1 LIVSQRGSSLL
12 LRLCPSGCLRLAS
25 SAAFLAVPAIQLSSV
40 VGQLFRSGYDALAI
54 HRRDP
59 TTARHGDFCLLRSRP
74 GPVHPSLDNLVKSSS
89 PNVTILMPGLVRT
102 PDRHSTTRRRTPG
115 LKPSAPLSLQVAG
128 LQEHSVVRNRHARYR
143 TGIRSCRA
151 PCLSTSRPPG
161 LPVSGSM
168 PTDAPRTHS
177 ERGRQLATAFRSPAK
192 ISACADSVTRSTFL
206 ACCFACESFRPRR
219 PFRLPLHCQARFAPF
234 SAAST
239 LQTRCGIAVRFRRP
253 RFQLR
258 LPLRTVISLGLNAST
273 DLAACQPTFQGCP
286 ISVRSPQPFSISR
299 FGCGSSFPARYCP
312 VGLRRASTSG
322 CNSYARPPATDTRG
336 SS

>member
-1 LIVSQRGSSLL
+1 LCRLESRAGPTGTWLAA
-12 LRLCPSGCLRLAS
+12 LCPKKEM
-25 SAAFLAVPAIQLSSV
+25 VPSDLI
-40 VGQLFRSGYDALAI
+40 
-54 HRRDP
+54 P
-59 TTARHGDFCLLRSRP
+59 
-74 GPVHPSLDNLVKSSS
+74 
-89 PNVTILMPGLVRT
+89 
-102 PDRHSTTRRRTPG
+102 
-115 LKPSAPLSLQVAG
+115 
-128 LQEHSVVRNRHARYR
+128 SVVRNRHARYR

-273 DLAACQPTFQGCP
+273 DLAACQPTFH
-286 ISVRSPQPFSISR
+286 
-299 FGCGSSFPARYCP
+299 A
-312 VGLRRASTSG
+312 GLRRLGLSFGTSQPLTLG
-322 CNSYARPPATDTRG
+322 PSGFGGALVYQPVLCRDDPHAW
-336 SS
+336 